1 MTGVD
6 SNTNL
11 LSSYYINDSFAGILR
26 LSPNDSA
33 TLLDKNSG
41 IEYVDEISSYINFE
55 DSVTDYISTQFV
67 SVSSSDGVLFDMG
80 ISRDAIEFE
89 NLYVLGTPKIPAIIN
104 YTNSDSEFYLGD
116 IKMPNKYNAK
126 SSASSTITALY
137 NTPTEETIDETYI
150 LVNVADDNKTS
161 NFLFERV
168 TSAIGEIIEEE
179 LTKLSS
185 LPAGSIHW
193 IPVNIEQYKA
203 LLEKSDNDKHNSNS
217 LTCDPIIRDFLI
229 CDGSRYKNTDFP
241 ELAKILYRETI
252 NRWVTDKSGENMER
266 ESITNNY
273 NDEKTF
279 VVPDLRSMFIEYI
292 IPLEKQ
298 LGNQNDRTRVR
309 RL

>member
-6 SNTNL
+6 PNTNL

-80 ISRDAIEFE
+80 ISHDAIEFE

-116 IKMPNKYNAK
+116 IKMPNKYNFKA
-126 SSASSTITALY
+126 AVSTHGGSLY
-137 NTPTEETIDETYI
+137 ETSTEKTLDDTYI
-150 LVNVADDNKTS
+150 LVNQSKDGAIS
-161 NFLFERV
+161 NFDFEAV
-168 TSAIGEIIEEE
+168 TSAIGNIVEAE

-185 LPAGSIHW
+185 LPTGSLHW
-193 IPVNIEQYKA
+193 LPVNLEQYKE
-203 LLEKSDNDKHNSNS
+203 LLNKSDNDKHNSNS
-217 LTCDPIIRDFLI
+217 LTCDPIVRDFLL
-229 CDGSRYKNTDFP
+229 CDGSRYENSAFP
-241 ELAKILYRETI
+241 ELAKILYKETI
-252 NRWVTDKSGENMER
+252 TRWITDTSGTSMTKEEV
-266 ESITNNY
+266 TNNY
-273 NDEKTF
+273 SKEKTF
-279 VVPDLRSMFIEYI
+279 VVPDLRSMFIEYV
-292 IPLEKQ
+292 IPLEQHLK
-298 LGNQNDRTRVR
+298 NQDERTKVR